1 MKINFNQAQNKEWSR
16 MGPRAMFGQF
26 MIEIA
31 KKNKN
36 LMVLSA
42 DLGRSSGLD
51 RFKSMFPKK
60 YLSVGIS
67 EQNLIGVASGLS
79 REGYKVFVTSFA
91 PFLSMRASEHVRMNL
106 GYMKHPVNLVALRS
120 GISMGFLGN
129 SHFGLEDISVIRS
142 IPNISISSPSD
153 PGELKKI
160 LYDYSFNSRGPSY
173 IRLTGTPGSPFVY
186 KKNYTYK
193 IGEPVTLTQGNK
205 LLILSTGSVTARVL
219 KAVEELNKKKIGI
232 KLLNI
237 HSLRPINSKL
247 IKEIKNFNK
256 IITVEEHSIVG
267 GLYSIVSEIST
278 NHNLKKEIKSI
289 SLPAKFGPTG
299 NYEFLLDFH
308 NLNEKKIKKQILK
321 FI

>member
-1 MKINFNQAQNKEWSR
+1 MKININQTQNKEWSR

-26 MIEIA
+26 MIDIA
-31 KKNKN
+31 KENEK
-36 LMVLSA
+36 LIVLSA

-91 PFLSMRASEHVRMNL
+91 PFLSMRASEHIRMNL
-106 GYMKHPVNLVALRS
+106 GYMKHPVNLVAL
-120 GISMGFLGN
+120 GGGVSMGFLGN
-129 SHFGLEDISVIRS
+129 SHFGLEDVSIIRS
-142 IPNISISSPSD
+142 IPNISISSPAD
-153 PGELKKI
+153 PAELKKI

-173 IRLTGTPGSPFVY
+173 IRLTGIPGSPYVY
-186 KKNYTYK
+186 KKNYNYK
-193 IGEPVTLTQGNK
+193 IGQPVTLTQGNK
-205 LLILSTGSVTARVL
+205 LLILST
-219 KAVEELNKKKIGI
+219 EELNKKKTSI

-247 IKEIKNFNK
+247 LNEIKKFKK
-256 IITVEEHSIVG
+256 IIVVEEHSIIG
-267 GLYSIVSEIST
+267 GLYSIVSETITS
-278 NHNLKKEIKSI
+278 HNLKKEVKSI

-308 NLNEKKIKKQILK
+308 NLNEKKIKNQILK
-321 FI
+321 FL